1 MYYYPKR
8 TQGAGDAMD
17 KDKMLNQM
25 CESELKQVDIK
36 AICKQRDL
44 PPSCLQSR
52 TLLRHHFL
60 TDTGLEK
67 AVAAL
72 DQRQILC
79 LHLLN
84 AAGRADDI
92 EFFTR
97 LYKKDH
103 PGSYHH
109 TFTQQYKTVFAKVKA
124 ELVRKGLLL
133 FAEKPKDPWQ
143 QTSVLERLRFMF
155 PAEFV
160 AFLPPPAKP
169 LQVDASG
176 ADIQRIDFLRQK
188 LAEIV
193 ETPQAPPPPSPKSE
207 ERLHIRNKT
216 LYLGNSPFSLKRLT
230 DWIRSRWKRDVAVDH
245 KLDNSPLTPVDLIDY
260 AFSLLGKNQW
270 ADADD
275 LSAFFNI
282 AYPSADKLPDVR
294 QACKTGWQTGC
305 LEKLSLNGKGVY
317 RMAALDPAH
326 DLLNPGA
333 FLTVKTDEIFEIDL
347 RHIPFEDLES
357 MCKTCKLHVS
367 QKKLVAQ
374 PDLVLISHASKQT
387 ASSPVFIWL
396 QKHHKHFGQ
405 IVATIKKKEGK
416 TVVHDNLLIA
426 AIKDLSLRV
435 LLEKKFSDSKQVVSL
450 SDEYISFPLN
460 LLPEIQKIVI
470 KSGHAVKYVNADE

>member
-1 MYYYPKR
+1 
-8 TQGAGDAMD
+8 MD

-52 TLLRHHFL
+52 TLLQHHFL
-60 TDTGLEK
+60 SDTGLEK

-124 ELVRKGLLL
+124 ELVRKGLIL

-155 PAEFV
+155 PAEFT

-176 ADIQRIDFLRQK
+176 ANIRRIDFLRQK
-188 LAEIV
+188 LAEII
-193 ETPQAPPPPSPKSE
+193 ETPESSPPQSPKNE
-207 ERLHIRNKT
+207 ERLHIRDNT
-216 LYLGNSPFSLKRLT
+216 LFLGKSPFSLKRLRG
-230 DWIRSRWKRDVAVDH
+230 WIESRWKRVVQVEPE
-245 KLDNSPLTPVDLIDY
+245 LDNSSLTPVDLIDY
-260 AFSLLGKNQW
+260 ALSLLEENQW

-275 LSAFFNI
+275 LSAFFKI
-282 AYPSADKLPDVR
+282 AYPSANKLPDAR
-294 QACKTGWQTGC
+294 KACEKGWQNGC
-305 LEKLSLNGKGVY
+305 LEKLSLNGKEVY
-317 RMAALDPAH
+317 RLPALDTDH

-333 FLTVKTDEIFEIDL
+333 FLTVKTDEFFEIDL
-347 RHIPFEDLES
+347 RRIPLEDLES
-357 MCKTCKLHVS
+357 ICKTCKLQVS

-396 QKHHKHFGQ
+396 QKHHKRFGQ
-405 IVATIKKKEGK
+405 NVATIKKKEGK

-435 LLEKKFSDSKQVVSL
+435 LLEKKFSDSKQVVTL